1 MAAVRLVAAEG
12 PTLALLQIVA
22 RDRAGLNEWLL
33 RAQLVADLP
42 AAPAPALA
50 TAGAG
55 SGTAL
60 AVISPQLVGLL
71 DLVARVMQEPE
82 FGAAALAL
90 VNLLAVATG
99 CDQVVL
105 GVHDG
110 HCARA
115 LAISHIDRFE
125 RNAENVQLL
134 EAALD
139 ETFDQGVDIVYPP
152 APAGPAVG
160 TVDASGHDATG
171 MAAGTNAALQRDT
184 GLVTLCHDQL
194 ARAVGHAHLATLLLD
209 GGEPEAPR
217 LALLLGRRDGALSAG
232 RLQQVSVA
240 LHLLRPWLADRR
252 ERALGPWDRLALGAR
267 RRVRRW
273 TQPGQGSG
281 LWLGSATVLL
291 GFSPRLRRAPCRPSV
306 ESAAGGVA
314 GAGAR

>member
-1 MAAVRLVAAEG
+1 M
-12 PTLALLQIVA
+12 
-22 RDRAGLNEWLL
+22 
-33 RAQLVADLP
+33 
-42 AAPAPALA
+42 
-50 TAGAG
+50 
-55 SGTAL
+55 
-60 AVISPQLVGLL
+60 
-71 DLVARVMQEPE
+71 
-82 FGAAALAL
+82 
-90 VNLLAVATG
+90 ATG

-139 ETFDQGVDIVYPP
+139 EAFDQGVDIVYPP
-152 APAGPAVG
+152 APAGPAAG

-184 GLVTLCHDQL
+184 GLVTLCHDPL
-194 ARAVGHAHLATLLLD
+194 ARAVGHAHLASLLLD

-217 LALLLGRRDGALSAG
+217 LALLLGRRDGALSAD

-281 LWLGSATVLL
+281 LWLGGATVLL

-314 GAGAR
+314 GAGARQDHEGVGLGVKRSRSFDTHFHRAFPGIAAPGRNLKFCRKQAPPHSRRAAVDRIRRWASK